1 MVIRTYYTTRVTPQN
16 YTPKRA
22 KLAILYEVMLLR
34 IRMIFPMIAL
44 IIFILGVCGTG
55 FTVTRAWSLFALF
68 TLSFG
73 YPLTWIGLI
82 GVWMLRG
89 FMI

>member
-1 MVIRTYYTTRVTPQN
+1 
-16 YTPKRA
+16 
-22 KLAILYEVMLLR
+22 
-34 IRMIFPMIAL
+34 MIAL